1 MASARSVSR
10 SSSCWR
16 MSVEVIA
23 GLVRRRV
30 GCFNDADTPSLRTS
44 RPSGCLLS
52 GCVAS
57 YTVDG
62 AVPRTRVVPLRVGF
76 TDLHCHLL
84 PGVDDGPAAMAESVE
99 YAAAAAAAGTS
110 TIVATPHVEVV
121 DVAELPD
128 RVRTLCAALEAEGV
142 ALDVRCGSEL
152 KPFSIPGLSDSDLNT
167 IAHGPPGARWLLYE
181 VPFHGADEEFVAGAR
196 ELRARGFGLLL
207 AHPERS
213 TGMVDGGGLRVIESL
228 LDDGAVV
235 AANTGPL
242 LGREGADRRRAA
254 ELLLRR
260 GVPGVVATDAHA
272 PRRPYTLAMASD
284 AVAAVTGR
292 PDVARRLAAETP
304 ARLLAEGLARDRRAA

>member
-1 MASARSVSR
+1 
-10 SSSCWR
+10 
-16 MSVEVIA
+16 
-23 GLVRRRV
+23 VR
-30 GCFNDADTPSLRTS
+30 
-44 RPSGCLLS
+44 
-52 GCVAS
+52 
-57 YTVDG
+57 
-62 AVPRTRVVPLRVGF
+62 F

-84 PGVDDGPAAMAESVE
+84 PGVDDGPATMAESLE

-128 RVRTLCAALEAEGV
+128 RVGALRAALDAEGI
-142 ALDVRCGSEL
+142 ALDVRCGGEL
-152 KPFSIPGLSDSDLNT
+152 KPFSIPELTDDDLDT

-181 VPFHGADEEFVAGAR
+181 VPFHGADDEFVAGAR
-196 ELRARGFGLLL
+196 ELRERGFGLLL

-228 LDDGAVV
+228 LDEGAVV

-242 LGREGADRRRAA
+242 LGREGDDRRHAA

-272 PRRPYTLAMASD
+272 PRRPYTLAMATD
-284 AVAAVTGR
+284 AVAAATGR
-292 PDVARRLAAETP
+292 PDVARRLATEAP